1 MVSELESRD
10 FSSLGQIC
18 QKCIYDES
26 IEGIRFDPRGVCNYC
41 KMILDLK
48 EEFATGEEEG
58 VKRFGQIVSKIK
70 SAGRRRKYD
79 IIVGVSGG
87 TDSSYMLWLAVH
99 YGVRPLAVHYDN
111 TFNTAIASQNI
122 YRVTTALGVDLYTH
136 VVDNRQSVD
145 IFQSFFHA
153 GVPELDGATD
163 IALAEVLYRAAFKHR
178 IRYVFEGHSFQE
190 EGVAPMGKAYV
201 DGRYIKDVHRRFGS
215 VRIPTFP
222 NMPLWRFLFWTLFVR
237 IKKIRPLWF
246 LKYSKSEAKKFL
258 QSEFGWQDY
267 QGHHLE
273 NSMTAFHHSI
283 YTPQK
288 FDLDQRNNVLAAQVR
303 SGQKLRLE
311 ALAEFL
317 RGPSY
322 DEGLF
327 RYVLNRLSISRSEYS
342 KKVSEAPKSFRDY
355 ATYKR
360 HFELLEPLFKV
371 LARKSLV
378 PKSFYLKY
386 CFRESEKW

>member
-1 MVSELESRD
+1 MAEHPEVLEFVRHRRV
-10 FSSLGQIC
+10 C

-26 IEGIRFDPRGVCNYC
+26 VEGIRFDPDGICNYC
-41 KMILDLK
+41 KMVGDLQ
-48 EEFATGEEEG
+48 EEFGTGVEAGLRSFEK
-58 VKRFGQIVSKIK
+58 VVQTIKASASKKR
-70 SAGRRRKYD
+70 YD
-79 IIVGVSGG
+79 VIVGVSGG
-87 TDSSYMLWLAVH
+87 TDSSYMLYLAVQ
-99 YGVRPLAVHYDN
+99 YGLRPLAVHYDN

-122 YRVTTALGVDLYTH
+122 YRVTAALGVDLYTH
-136 VVDNRQSVD
+136 VVDNHQSVD
-145 IFQSFFHA
+145 VYKSFFRA
-153 GVPELDGATD
+153 GVPELASPDD
-163 IALAEVLYRAAFKHR
+163 IALAEVLYRVAFKHR
-178 IRYVFEGHSFQE
+178 IRYVFEGHSFIE
-190 EGVAPMGKAYV
+190 EGVAPMGKSYV
-201 DGRYIKDVHRRFGS
+201 DGKYIMDVHRRFGS

-222 NMPLWRFLFWTLFVR
+222 NMPLWRFLFWTFFVR